1 MANATTKNAV
11 KQRVLEARRA
21 ENAAREAREA
31 AIVDGLSQ
39 FLAEVDRAAAVG
51 TKLEEQVAAARAKA
65 AERVERIE
73 RETEERVAKLAEA
86 AREEAARC
94 ERAAG
99 EAVRRLREQGE
110 TVAAIASQTGQS
122 QNRVRDLGKVA
133 VTAHGDGD
141 GDGDGDAAAPAVRA
155 GDAGI
160 SVEPAEGAVEG
171 GSEVT
176 AHAEST
182 GTDNGEAAKRRL
194 TVSRPQ
200 APPRR

>member
-21 ENAAREAREA
+21 ANAAREAREA

-73 RETEERVAKLAEA
+73 RETEERVARLAEA
-86 AREEAARC
+86 AREEASRC

-122 QNRVRDLGKVA
+122 QNRVRDLGKLA
-133 VTAHGDGD
+133 VTAQ

-176 AHAEST
+176 AHT
-182 GTDNGEAAKRRL
+182 GADNGDAASDDEPAAGTATAL
-194 TVSRPQ
+194 S
-200 APPRR
+200 A

>member
-141 GDGDGDAAAPAVRA
+141 GDGDAAAPAVRA

-182 GTDNGEAAKRRL
+182 GTDNGEAATDGEPAAGTATAL
-194 TVSRPQ
+194 S
-200 APPRR
+200 A

>member
-39 FLAEVDRAAAVG
+39 LLAEVDRAAAVG

-122 QNRVRDLGKVA
+122 QNRVRDLGKLA
-133 VTAHGDGD
+133 VTAQGD

-155 GDAGI
+155 GEAGI
-160 SVEPAEGAVEG
+160 SVEPAAEGAVEG

-176 AHAEST
+176 AQAEST
-182 GTDNGEAAKRRL
+182 GADNGEAASDDEPAAGTATAL
-194 TVSRPQ
+194 S
-200 APPRR
+200 A

>member
-1 MANATTKNAV
+1 M

-86 AREEAARC
+86 AREESARC

-122 QNRVRDLGKVA
+122 QNRVRDLGKLA
-133 VTAHGDGD
+133 VTAQGD

-155 GDAGI
+155 AGDAGI
-160 SVEPAEGAVEG
+160 SVEPADGAVEG

-176 AHAEST
+176 AQAEST
-182 GTDNGEAAKRRL
+182 GADNGEAASDDEPAAGTATAL
-194 TVSRPQ
+194 S
-200 APPRR
+200 A